1 MPSKYYRPE
10 LRNVLLWRRLLG
22 YLSIAQNRPN
32 IDIVT
37 EAVATYLEAQFD
49 DLAHQN
55 PATSILNKVEVEK
68 ELQKICAF
76 LER

>member
-10 LRNVLLWRRLLG
+10 LRNVLSWRRLLG
-22 YLSIAQNRPN
+22 YLSIAQNKPV
-32 IDIVT
+32 IDITT
-37 EAVATYLEAQFD
+37 EALATYIECQFD

-55 PATSILNKVEVEK
+55 LTSSILNKVELEK